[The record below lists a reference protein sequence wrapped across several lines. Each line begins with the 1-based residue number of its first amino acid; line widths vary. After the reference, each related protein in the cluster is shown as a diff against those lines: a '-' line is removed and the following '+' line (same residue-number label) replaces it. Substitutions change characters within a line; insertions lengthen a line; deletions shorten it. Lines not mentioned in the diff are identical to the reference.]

1 MDMEDPQGAPAQGM
15 PESRT
20 GAFTSGLQ
28 QTGAKFNSQTPGGFA
43 PHSVLQQQ
51 LPSANGMAADDYA
64 RIMPGVNKGGRPL
77 ILPSDNGV
85 SKNTYEANTYRR
97 LQGYNV
103 I

>member
-1 MDMEDPQGAPAQGM
+1 MDPEESGGQAPGM
-15 PESRT
+15 PEGRN
-20 GAFTSGLQ
+20 GAFQSGLA
-28 QTGAKFNSQTPGGFA
+28 QTGQRFNSQVPAGWSQ
-43 PHSVLQQQ
+43 HSVLQQS
-51 LPSANGMAADDYA
+51 LPSSNGMGADDYA

-85 SKNTYEANTYRR
+85 SSKTYEQNTYRR

>member
-1 MDMEDPQGAPAQGM
+1 MDMEQEGAQAPGM
-15 PESRT
+15 PESRSS
-20 GAFTSGLQ
+20 AFTSGLQ
-28 QTGAKFNSQTPGGFA
+28 QTGQKFNSMTPHGFA

-85 SKNTYEANTYRR
+85 SKQTYEQNTYRR

>member
-1 MDMEDPQGAPAQGM
+1 MDPDESVGQAPGM

-28 QTGAKFNSQTPGGFA
+28 QTGAKFNSATPKGFA
-43 PHSVLQQQ
+43 AHSVLQQQ
-51 LPSANGMAADDYA
+51 LPSANGMGADDYA

-85 SKNTYEANTYRR
+85 SKNTYQQNTYRR